1 MNRFARDTSTV
12 TVKELR
18 QLLRDPLSLAL
29 TIMFPIL
36 LIQLFVVIVTAF
48 SAPSYNIAVVVS
60 DLDGSSTSKSL
71 VDKLTSSRLIKVT
84 QFFQTEEQ
92 ALNAV
97 ESGTATGAVIIPKGF
112 GDALLGGRQ
121 AFVILQTDNSKI
133 TSSELVQS
141 AVSSSTQS
149 LLEAASARLGAAPV
163 EVILRPISGRP
174 PTGDTFLPGMLGM
187 ITILGAFD
195 DIVNAITRER
205 ERGTFPRLVL
215 TPTSILSIY
224 SGKISATIVLNAART
239 TLMLVIFTLTG
250 LVVRG
255 NVLLVYLTTT
265 LIAVFTMSLG
275 LLLSTKIHSS
285 STLTI
290 LEIAITFP
298 LFQLAGAVQA
308 PELLASGGR
317 AIAAILPWT
326 YGNDALRRVIYLGVG
341 FDAIAL
347 DIMVLLLSSLVLL
360 PIATLLSKRTM

>member
-1 MNRFARDTSTV
+1 MNRFASDTTTV
-12 TVKELR
+12 TAKELR
-18 QLLRDPLSLAL
+18 QLLRDPLSLTL
-29 TIMFPIL
+29 TILFPIL
-36 LIQLFVVIVTAF
+36 LIQIFVVIVTAF
-48 SAPSYNIAVVVS
+48 TAPSYNIAVVVS
-60 DLDGSSTSKSL
+60 DLDSTSISKSL
-71 VDKLTSSRLIKVT
+71 VDRLTGSRLIRVT
-84 QFFQTEEQ
+84 QFVQTEEQ
-92 ALNAV
+92 ALQAV
-97 ESGTATGAVIIPKGF
+97 ESGAATGAVIIPKGF
-112 GDALLGGRQ
+112 GNALLSNRP
-121 AFVILQTDNSKI
+121 AFVIVQTDNSKV
-133 TSSELVQS
+133 TSSALVQS
-141 AVSSSTQS
+141 AVSISTQS
-149 LLEAASARLGAAPV
+149 LLELASVRPGATPV

-174 PTGDTFLPGMLGM
+174 GTGDMFLPGFLGM

-224 SGKISATIVLNAART
+224 SGKISATVVLNAVRT

-255 NVLLVYLTTT
+255 NVFFVYLTTT

-275 LLLSTKIHSS
+275 LLLSTKIRSS

-308 PELLASGGR
+308 PESLASGGR
-317 AIAAILPWT
+317 AIARILPWT

-341 FDAIAL
+341 LDAIGIDL
-347 DIMVLLLSSLVLL
+347 VILLLSSLILL
-360 PIATLLSKRTM
+360 PIATLLSKRTI

>member
-1 MNRFARDTSTV
+1 
-12 TVKELR
+12 
-18 QLLRDPLSLAL
+18 
-29 TIMFPIL
+29 
-36 LIQLFVVIVTAF
+36 
-48 SAPSYNIAVVVS
+48 
-60 DLDGSSTSKSL
+60 
-71 VDKLTSSRLIKVT
+71 
-84 QFFQTEEQ
+84 
-92 ALNAV
+92 
-97 ESGTATGAVIIPKGF
+97 
-112 GDALLGGRQ
+112 
-121 AFVILQTDNSKI
+121 
-133 TSSELVQS
+133 
-141 AVSSSTQS
+141 
-149 LLEAASARLGAAPV
+149 
-163 EVILRPISGRP
+163 
-174 PTGDTFLPGMLGM
+174 MLGM

-224 SGKISATIVLNAART
+224 SGKISATVVLNAVRT
-239 TLMLVIFTLTG
+239 TLMLVIFVLTG
-250 LVVRG
+250 LVIRG

-290 LEIAITFP
+290 LEITITFP

-317 AIAAILPWT
+317 AIAAMLPWT

-347 DIMVLLLSSLVLL
+347 DFVVLLLSSLVLL